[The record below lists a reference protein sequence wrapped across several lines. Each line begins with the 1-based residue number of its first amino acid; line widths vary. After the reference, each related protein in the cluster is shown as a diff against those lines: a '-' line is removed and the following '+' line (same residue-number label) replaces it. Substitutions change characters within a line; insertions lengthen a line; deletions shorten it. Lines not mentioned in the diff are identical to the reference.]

1 MAQRSNGT
9 RPKTAQQRRSSGEID
24 RYHYVDRDIYSRS
37 NRRVSTASHKGP
49 AKKRRKRKKSAGRR
63 VIAAILVLAAL
74 CAVVF
79 IGFTV
84 AMGRLNRPAIDTKQY
99 EEQPSAAN
107 NTPAQTLSAQL
118 LPGRG
123 EAEVHYLLPRQSDVE
138 MTLIDP
144 AGRRHDNIVLKNQ
157 PAGAHS
163 QKLATH
169 ALPAGLYLL
178 QIKADHEIITIKY
191 TKPKSL

>member
-1 MAQRSNGT
+1 
-9 RPKTAQQRRSSGEID
+9 
-24 RYHYVDRDIYSRS
+24 
-37 NRRVSTASHKGP
+37 
-49 AKKRRKRKKSAGRR
+49 
-63 VIAAILVLAAL
+63 
-74 CAVVF
+74 
-79 IGFTV
+79 
-84 AMGRLNRPAIDTKQY
+84 MGWHHEA
-99 EEQPSAAN
+99 
-107 NTPAQTLSAQL
+107 AQTLSAQL

-138 MTLIDP
+138 MALIDP
-144 AGRRHDNIVLKNQ
+144 AGKRHDNVVLKNQ

-191 TKPKSL
+191 TKP